1 MKRNLLSLVLLL
13 LLTLRTSAQETAIT
27 GIVRDGE
34 SGTPLPGV
42 VIKTAQS
49 GRTTSTNS
57 DGRFSLEVTGADKFV
72 TFSFVGYKS
81 LEKHTS
87 SSFKD
92 VRLQPD
98 VTSLKDVLVVGY
110 GTQTKKEFTG
120 AASRIT
126 SETIKDIPVQSF
138 EQALIGKA
146 SGVSVSQPSGVL
158 NDAPVIRIRGVN
170 SISLSSSPLF
180 VIDGIPVNSGD
191 VSSSNSVANNPL
203 ADINPSDIESI
214 DVLKDAASTSIYG
227 SRAAG
232 GVILVTTK
240 KGKLGR
246 ARVSYDSWVG
256 VTNATRLQK
265 LLNSDEYIAIKNE
278 AVLNSKILTGNQ
290 NNNAVASALFFPSQN
305 ADGSNVDTRWYDFVY
320 RTAVSHNH
328 NISVSGGN
336 ESTKYYFSSNYSN
349 QQGITKDNT
358 FTRKGI
364 RFNIDHDVTR
374 WFKLNGNFSYN
385 NTLNRSQNTG
395 SLRASGLLLIGA
407 ARLAQALPPNVLPYN
422 ADGSYNL
429 NSAGALGP
437 GNNLFTNT
445 LWHPGALFDNSNYT
459 TGNDHFIGNIRA
471 SFKLFDGLKFE
482 SNYAIDR
489 LRGENKIFLSSELG
503 SNAYSSAGSA
513 TNISLLSDNHNFT
526 NTLNYD
532 RRFGNHHVTAL
543 AGYDVQKYEIN
554 NWGAV
559 QTNVSDPFFE
569 QFQGT
574 WGTIRPTGN
583 NVSERLYL
591 SSFFRLSY
599 DYAGKYFL
607 SANFR
612 KDGNSALGDETKYG
626 NFGGVSAGWQ
636 LSEESFF
643 KNSSISETLNSLKL
657 KASWGRVGNGNLSSA
672 YASLNL
678 YSSGIYGSVPTW
690 ALSQAGNQAL
700 GWETSEQTN
709 IGLEAGLFNDKIQ
722 LTADYF
728 NNAVNGLILS
738 SPQSPSKGIPG
749 DRILTNVGEM
759 YNRGVEL
766 GISSTV
772 IRNDKF
778 QWRTSLNFTQV
789 KNEVTALADGN
800 TDIIGSTQVAAEA
813 NNVTRVGH
821 PIASLYGAVSAG
833 VNPENGRR
841 IFLNARGEQVQYSAA
856 VASGQ
861 SNWTYLDGR
870 TAAAITV
877 NDYQILGNSL
887 PKWYGGFN
895 NTFQY
900 GNFDLTTNFTYSGG
914 NKILNNSRG
923 TLLDQRFYNNTREV
937 LNRWTTP
944 GQVTNIPR
952 VVYNDVISNGS
963 NAFSSS
969 DNVEKADFLRLQ
981 QLTLGYSLPKKLI
994 SKLDVSALRFY
1005 AQATNL
1011 FLITGYSGSDP
1022 ETNSNGDATT
1032 SFGVEKNSVGQGRTF
1047 TLGINLSF

>member
-1 MKRNLLSLVLLL
+1 MKKPLLSLVLLL
-13 LLTLRTSAQETAIT
+13 FLAITAFAQETAIT
-27 GIVRDGE
+27 GIVRDAD
-34 SGTPLPGV
+34 SGAPLPGV
-42 VIKTAQS
+42 IIKTAQS
-49 GRTTSTNS
+49 GRSAATNTEGKFTLS
-57 DGRFSLEVTGADKFV
+57 ITPADKFV
-72 TFSFVGYKS
+72 NLSFVGYKT
-81 LEKHTS
+81 LEKHTA

-92 VRLQPD
+92 VRLQPA

-120 AASRIT
+120 AASRVT
-126 SETIKDIPVQSF
+126 SESIKDIPVQSF

-146 SGVSVSQPSGVL
+146 SGVSVSQASGVL

-191 VSSSNSVANNPL
+191 ISSSNSVANNPL
-203 ADINPSDIESI
+203 SDINPSDIETI

-240 KGKLGR
+240 KGKLGK
-246 ARVSYDSWVG
+246 AKVTYDGWMG
-256 VTNATRLQK
+256 ITNATRLQK

-290 NNNAVASALFFPSQN
+290 NNTAVASALFFPSQN
-305 ADGSNVDTRWYDFVY
+305 PDGTNADTRWYDFVY
-320 RTAVSHNH
+320 RQGVSQNH
-328 NISVSGGN
+328 NISISGGN
-336 ESTKYYFSSNYSN
+336 ETTKYYFSSNYSN

-374 WFKLNGNFSYN
+374 WFKLTGNFSYN
-385 NTLNRSQNTG
+385 NTFNRAQNTG
-395 SLRASGLLLIGA
+395 SLSASGLLLIGA
-407 ARLAQALPPNVLPYN
+407 ARLAQALPPNVAPYN

-429 NSAGALGP
+429 GATGALGA
-437 GNNLFTNT
+437 GKNLFTNT
-445 LWHPGALFDNSNYT
+445 LWHPGALFDNSDYN
-459 TGNDHFIGNIRA
+459 TGNDHIIANIRA

-482 SNYAIDR
+482 SNYAVDR
-489 LRGENKIFLSSELG
+489 LRSESKIFLSSALG

-513 TNISLLSDNHNFT
+513 TNISALRDNYNFT
-526 NTLNYD
+526 NSLNYD
-532 RRFGNHHVTAL
+532 RRFGNHHVTGL
-543 AGYDVQKYEIN
+543 AGYDVQRYNTN
-554 NWGAV
+554 NWGAN

-569 QFQGT
+569 NYQGT
-574 WGTIRPTGN
+574 WGTIRSSGN
-583 NVSERLYL
+583 SLSERLYL

-612 KDGNSALGDETKYG
+612 KDGNSALGDQSKYG

-636 LSEESFF
+636 LSEESFY
-643 KNSSISETLNSLKL
+643 KNSSISETINSLKL
-657 KASWGRVGNGNLSSA
+657 KGSWGRVGNGNLGSA

-678 YSSGIYGSVPTW
+678 YSASIYGTVPTW
-690 ALSQAGNQAL
+690 AISQAGNQTL

-709 IGLEAGLFNDKIQ
+709 VGLEAGLFKDRIQ
-722 LTADYF
+722 VTADYF

-749 DRILTNVGEM
+749 DRILTNVGAM

-766 GISSTV
+766 SVSSTV
-772 IRNDKF
+772 IRSEKF
-778 QWRTSLNFTQV
+778 QWRTSINYTHL
-789 KNEVTALADGN
+789 KNNVTALADGN

-813 NNVTRVGH
+813 NNVTRVGY

-833 VNPENGRR
+833 VNPDNGRR
-841 IFLNARGEQVQYSAA
+841 IFINAKGEKVQYSAA

-861 SNWTYLDGR
+861 SNWTYLDGS

-914 NKILNNSRG
+914 NKLLNNSRG
-923 TLLDQRFYNNTREV
+923 TLLDQRFYNNSTEI
-937 LNRWTTP
+937 LNRWTAP
-944 GQVTNIPR
+944 GQITNIPR
-952 VVYNDVISNGS
+952 LVYNDVISNGS

-969 DNVEKADFLRLQ
+969 DNVQKADFLRLQ
-981 QLTLGYSLPKKLI
+981 QLTLGYSISKKLL
-994 SKLDVSALRFY
+994 SKIDVSSLRFY

-1011 FLITGYSGSDP
+1011 FLITGYTGSDP
-1022 ETNSNGDATT
+1022 ETNSNGDSTT

-1047 TLGINLSF
+1047 TFGINLTF